1 MGSGVCKLL
10 DEKERFSAAMASI
23 KARWCGLEHAV
34 ESDIE

>member
-23 KARWCGLEHAV
+23 KARWCDSKHAV
-34 ESDIE
+34 ESDLE